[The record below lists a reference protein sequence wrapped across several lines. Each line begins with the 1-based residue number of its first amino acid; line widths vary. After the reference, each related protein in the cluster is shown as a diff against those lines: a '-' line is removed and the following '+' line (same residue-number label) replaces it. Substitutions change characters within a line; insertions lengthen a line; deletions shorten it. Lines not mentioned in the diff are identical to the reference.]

1 MTMKLSEAI
10 LMNGMTKPQGFGGE
24 SFSSPDAPCALGGA
38 LQSVGRQLVGR
49 LSVDVNYL
57 AVGELWPWTR
67 KEAFCPM
74 CADVDDLHV
83 RFIAVIWHLND
94 EHRWTRAQIAEWVAS
109 VEPKEPTETPI
120 DIPAFLE
127 EFALAND

>member
-24 SFSSPDAPCALGGA
+24 SLSSLDAPCALGGA
-38 LQSVGRQLVGR
+38 LQSVGYQLVGR
-49 LSVDVNYL
+49 LSVDANYS

-67 KEAFCPM
+67 KEALCPVCDEARM
-74 CADVDDLHV
+74 N
-83 RFIAVIWHLND
+83 ISIIWHLND
-94 EHRWTRAQIAEWVAS
+94 HHRWTRAQIAEWVAT
-109 VEPKEPTETPI
+109 VEPNEVPMNM
-120 DIPAFLE
+120 PAFLE